1 MCYRSW
7 SGCTSAVCLQL
18 CGEMKSVIMFSQG
31 LCVQSSKN
39 ESNQFIYYLYI
50 FILYVK

>member
-1 MCYRSW
+1 MLSELFWLYN
-7 SGCTSAVCLQL
+7 VPVLY
-18 CGEMKSVIMFSQG
+18 GEIKSVIMFSQG
-31 LCVQSSKN
+31 LCVQLSKN